1 MPDSAPCR
9 GAFSTRKRSTKASS
23 SGPRR
28 WRNTLWWTSARPL
41 GSVLWQSR
49 ARRTVWSTI
58 HSCARDFYTELE
70 HPLLGKYKIQSI
82 PFKLSK
88 TPAEISRPAP
98 LIGQHT
104 REVLTELLGL
114 SLQDLREGYT
124 DGTFWPARMPLYPYI
139 EETLT

>member
-1 MPDSAPCR
+1 M
-9 GAFSTRKRSTKASS
+9 
-23 SGPRR
+23 
-28 WRNTLWWTSARPL
+28 
-41 GSVLWQSR
+41 
-49 ARRTVWSTI
+49 WSTI
-58 HSCARDFYTELE
+58 RSCVRG
-70 HPLLGKYKIQSI
+70 LLYGAGTPAPGTVQDPGI

-114 SLQDLREGYT
+114 SLQDIREGYA

-139 EETLT
+139 EETLV